1 MNRRLSTPLFLGL
14 GAFVVAASACG
25 EGGTEIETG
34 RLSVL
39 LTDAPGDILQAW
51 VNIDRI
57 EVVGGQDEAEA
68 EAEENTPV
76 VLREDDVITDLLTLR
91 DDVASLVTDAV
102 VPAGF
107 YAQLRFVI
115 PAACIEVEVSDT
127 ESAVYST
134 SEEFLE
140 CGTPVGTLRTT
151 SFSESGLKVKLPGG
165 SIEVTDD
172 LTVLLVDFDVALSFG
187 HQAGQSGAW
196 VMHPV
201 VKVTTM

>member
-57 EVVGGQDEAEA
+57 EVVGGQD